1 VSEHADRAPGP
12 AGAQRRP
19 PPGVRK
25 GRRAQRTNDIVSG
38 TGDTF
43 EEAFDDLFPRAF
55 RMARR
60 MLGDSAA
67 AEDVAAEAMARAYAR
82 WPKVSVLPYRDGWL
96 LRVTAN
102 LAIDRMRRRPPQ
114 AWAQPPAE
122 FEEEVALRMAL
133 NAALLTLAPRQRQA
147 IALHYLGGLSDREV
161 AEALGISLGSV
172 KTHIHRGIAGLR
184 VRLGVGLE
192 EVVPLAVD

>member
-1 VSEHADRAPGP
+1 MSGDR
-12 AGAQRRP
+12 GAE
-19 PPGVRK
+19 
-25 GRRAQRTNDIVSG
+25 S
-38 TGDTF
+38 F
-43 EEAFDDLFPRAF
+43 EEAFDELFPRAF

-60 MLGDSAA
+60 MLGDAAA
-67 AEDVAAEAMARAYAR
+67 AEDVAAEALARAYAR

-102 LAIDRMRRRPPQ
+102 LAIDRMRRRTPRS
-114 AWAQPPAE
+114 WAQPAAE
-122 FEEEVALRMAL
+122 FEEEVALRLAL

-184 VRLGVGLE
+184 ARLGVGLE